1 MKKQG
6 ETKHLLYRYV
16 SAHIPPPPKAGRKAN
31 PRPNAWFP
39 LQIASCR
46 CSAFSSCRRPIFLVS
61 LTHAGPIK
69 ALRSSSCSPFVV
81 PYSDHNQTFLKND
94 SDQKGSPRQLSFLV
108 TAAPLLSIQ
117 SALVITLHIK
127 GSN

>member
-1 MKKQG
+1 MRKQG
-6 ETKHLLYRYV
+6 KTKHLLYRYV

-46 CSAFSSCRRPIFLVS
+46 CSAFSSSYLSRIAHSRRSNQGPAILTLCGPIFRSQPDISLKTTQIKKDRPVS
-61 LTHAGPIK
+61 SL
-69 ALRSSSCSPFVV
+69 FV
-81 PYSDHNQTFLKND
+81 T
-94 SDQKGSPRQLSFLV
+94 
-108 TAAPLLSIQ
+108 APLLSIQ